1 MNLPTKKEITED
13 AKTMTKSWN
22 IDIPHSH
29 IDFSIERRLMMNK
42 PQDDFLH
49 TEAFQWCEKPKQK
62 DMTKVEYL
70 VFGLAIGMLLTVGLQ
85 MLSTWI

>member
-1 MNLPTKKEITED
+1 MKLFVSGLIKKTTKIAMKGDE
-13 AKTMTKSWN
+13 N
-22 IDIPHSH
+22 
-29 IDFSIERRLMMNK
+29 MNK

>member
-1 MNLPTKKEITED
+1 
-13 AKTMTKSWN
+13 
-22 IDIPHSH
+22 
-29 IDFSIERRLMMNK
+29 MNK

-62 DMTKVEYL
+62 DMTKVEYM
-70 VFGLAIGMLLTVGLQ
+70 VFGLTIGMLLTVGLQ